1 MTDRRVFFAVVA
13 FLGGTLLLSVA
24 AIAVLAGL
32 DRPTPGILENVAVGC
47 LTGLAGLLAR
57 GPATEPQEVVRQP
70 AGQAVPVEDV
80 DPQAGHVDLVS
91 LCAVLL
97 TVLIVLLLLGALPGL
112 R

>member
-13 FLGGTLLLSVA
+13 FLGGTLVLTVA

-32 DRPTPGILENVAVGC
+32 DRPTPGILENIAVGC

-57 GPATEPQEVVRQP
+57 GPSGEPQEVFVRQP
-70 AGQAVPVEDV
+70 RGEAVPVEDV
-80 DPQAGHVDLVS
+80 DA
-91 LCAVLL
+91 
-97 TVLIVLLLLGALPGL
+97 